1 MSSVRLVLVV
11 AYAVPCSA
19 SNGTKAVNQTFDAST
34 PSFDFR
40 LGKLFNLTSG
50 HVAYRR
56 QTFEEYNRDDEKP
69 PRNMFSRLFAP
80 APGAAGGIWRP
91 FGRSFFT
98 RCECISRGPY
108 IHTGPLRSDDVHGQV
123 GRLGA
128 SFELMHGDVCA
139 HSEQLYTIISQAM
152 LTRRVVRRKGR
163 TLTEAVANV
172 TAYLTGAVANQT
184 AYLTEAVANQTAYLT
199 EAVAN
204 LTGAVANQTA
214 YLTEAVANLTS
225 SAGKDASA
233 AAKAAAAAA
242 LAADAAAADALAAA
256 KAAEKAATSMAADAL
271 VTAADAKAAEFR
283 RGNLG
288 VLGVLGVLVVLMFNV
303 GMSIRLERRISA
315 MAGCGSP
322 DSPSF
327 PRPRRPPPGKSSR
340 RRIVYEHCGVYYV

>member
-184 AYLTEAVANQTAYLT
+184 AYLTEAVAN
-199 EAVAN
+199 
-204 LTGAVANQTA
+204 
-214 YLTEAVANLTS
+214 LTS